1 MKRMPIGR
9 WLAASSLALLLAACG
24 GSNDDGTPPPTGSTP
39 PPTTTPDTP
48 TTPTTPETPTVPP
61 NQVSA
66 TGGVVEVTDPSSPI
80 RGTRVT
86 VPAGAVAGGTVDIT
100 ISYEDNP
107 PAALSGDVVAGGGAV
122 LGKTFVIT
130 KNVAGT
136 FDQPIEVTVPY
147 TAAGLD
153 SGDVPSVLFYDES
166 AGAYA
171 AMSISGFDPV
181 AGTVTFRTSHFSK
194 YIVAGMKGLG
204 ARLIAAGGGGTG
216 TGSSGSLTVD
226 TGFLPSKDS
235 FFRSNISSYSSPGG
249 NSLGMAAYAD
259 WFYERAKTPQNNGVG
274 LFQTYIEGNPANL
287 DDDVTAEEL
296 IVRAHA
302 MSSQQWATRLGQ
314 QQSSLTS
321 LQTAIGLLQNLWLTG
336 KPQVFLMW
344 GNPTWSPQYVAG
356 TASWSQAMV
365 AYKFDV
371 ATLTFGLYDPN
382 LRGDDTLGIGVN
394 ASGFTTLTKQGLF
407 SPEPNVFAYDSYQSI
422 YAPSDMQGLFDG
434 AKAGW
439 SDGLFGRIQISNLGF
454 DVTGRTAL
462 VTDRTNVRLVGS
474 VALGTGNASVAPDSI
489 DVYVAGSFVGRFPLA
504 GTAFDILLPT
514 LPNTTSAEILMVAS
528 RQAGVGRSSSGVYG
542 TFKRFKIK
550 SGSVLENWGF
560 EKGDFSLWESIRRVW
575 GGGDVVN
582 PSDKSVIA
590 TPGFDEIATTVPR
603 VLFGNYSARV
613 NNSDDSYHISTITRD
628 VIVPAGNA
636 PFALAF
642 SWAAVLE
649 DPNHPAED
657 QPYVNIKVENT
668 TTGEVLYQRHYFAND
683 PSWPGWQSFQ
693 GGQWKAIDWQ
703 SVNLTNLERFA
714 GNTLRVTIEAADCAQ
729 GAHGGYAYYD
739 ADE

>member
-1 MKRMPIGR
+1 MRTLRIGR
-9 WLAASSLALLLAACG
+9 WLAASSLTLLLVACG
-24 GSNDDGTPPPTGSTP
+24 GDGSRDGTTPTGEAP
-39 PPTTTPDTP
+39 P
-48 TTPTTPETPTVPP
+48 PTTPETPTPPTPTTPTVPA

-66 TGGVVEVTDPSSPI
+66 AGGVVEITDPASPI
-80 RGTRVT
+80 RGTRVA
-86 VPAGAVAGGTVDIT
+86 VPAGAVASGTVDIT
-100 ISYEDNP
+100 IGYEDNP
-107 PAALSGDVVAGGGAV
+107 PAALSADAVSGGAAV
-122 LGKTFVIT
+122 LGKTYVIT
-130 KNVAGT
+130 KNVPGT

-147 TAAGLD
+147 SAAGLEAA
-153 SGDVPSVLFYDES
+153 DVPSVLFYDES

-171 AMSISGFDPV
+171 AMAVSGFDPV
-181 AGTVTFRTSHFSK
+181 AGTVTFRTAHFSK

-204 ARLIAAGGGGTG
+204 ARLTAAGGATGSGTG
-216 TGSSGSLTVD
+216 ASLTVD

-259 WFYERAKTPQNNGVG
+259 WFYERAKTPQNNNVG
-274 LFQTYIEGNPANL
+274 LFSTYIEGDPANL

-302 MSSQQWATRLGQ
+302 MSSPQWASRLARR
-314 QQSSLTS
+314 QSNLSS

-394 ASGFTTLTKQGLF
+394 ATGFTTLTKQGLF

-422 YAPSDMQGLFDG
+422 YAPSDMQALYDG

-454 DVTGRTAL
+454 DVSGRTAL

-474 VALGTGNASVAPDSI
+474 VALGTGNASATPDAI

-514 LPNTTSAEILMVAS
+514 LPNTTSAEILMIAS

-550 SGSVLENWGF
+550 SGSVLDNWGF
-560 EKGDFSLWESIRRVW
+560 EKGDFSLWTSVRRLW

-590 TPGFDEIATTVPR
+590 TPGFDEIATTIPR
-603 VLFGNYSARV
+603 VLFGSYSARV
-613 NNSDDSYHISTITRD
+613 NNSDNNLHISTITRD
-628 VIVPAGNA
+628 VLVPAGSA
-636 PFALAF
+636 PFALSF

-649 DPNHPAED
+649 DPQHAPDE

-693 GGQWKAIDWQ
+693 SGNWKAIDWQ
-703 SVNLTNLERFA
+703 AVNVTNLERFA
-714 GNTLRVTIEAADCAQ
+714 GNTIRVTVEAADCSLS
-729 GAHGGYAYYD
+729 GHGGYAYYD